1 MNFLEL
7 LKEGRVE
14 DFKEKYGR
22 KFSPNH
28 LNKITGAVPM
38 KYLEWVGKVID
49 DVNFD
54 ENIQKLVDGINKFE
68 KISTNLPL
76 TDINQYKSL
85 DQLLKGLSDYENKP
99 RRDFKQ
105 VKGGIVVY
113 DDGRYFVVNPS
124 DHETSCYYGKGT
136 KWCTAADSAHH
147 FNQFNDDGKLFY
159 ILDRSK
165 PTNDPTYKVA
175 LLKKFDGNETFY
187 DAKDDPFNASKAKIL
202 FGTDVYDTIMGS
214 VNDYL
219 QQEFSE
225 QLKIFADKESAKKEK
240 ERIEKL
246 RQRRILLEREAAAQ
260 LRRDNFEWEL
270 GPDCPEV
277 GLKAHA
283 LLKSLDDLGEVE
295 ARTSEDNQEISKIK
309 TQIEGLQNEGGDNTE
324 EIEELEQEL
333 EELINKIDV
342 YNVIPIGSYYD
353 TTEFEVINSAVD
365 GNTYAVGD
373 EGEIDSSA
381 YESVE
386 GLVDDIGYEGFS
398 RNFVMNYLDTDAIES
413 AAEDIYNQ
421 DVYNCPECYLS
432 EDQRM
437 LSREQESEIDRLENR
452 AEKLKATIEQL
463 KKEKAQHDNELI
475 DEKIE
480 ELTDLID
487 EIETEIEEIRN
498 DPDGDWPDDLLEE
511 AIKYRVS
518 EAMDDPEAFLNE
530 TGFSFSDY
538 IDKDEFIKA
547 VIDEDGYA
555 HTLARYD
562 GSADEVSVNGV
573 SFYVMRI
580 D

>member
-136 KWCTAADSAHH
+136 KWCTAADIAHH
-147 FNQFNDDGKLFY
+147 FNQFYDDGKLFY

-246 RQRRILLEREAAAQ
+246 RQRRILLEKEAAAQ

-342 YNVIPIGSYYD
+342 YNIIPTGSYYD
-353 TTEFEVINSAVD
+353 TTEFEVINSSVD

-413 AAEDIYNQ
+413 TAEDIYSQ

-498 DPDGDWPDDLLEE
+498 DPDGDWPDDLVED
-511 AIKYRVS
+511 AIKNRVS

>member
-7 LKEGRVE
+7 LKEGKVE

-22 KFSPNH
+22 KFSTDH
-28 LNKITGAVPM
+28 LNKITSSVPK

-68 KISTNLPL
+68 KHSTNLPL

-85 DQLLKGLSDYENKP
+85 DQLLKGISDYENKP

-136 KWCTAADSAHH
+136 KWCTAADSDIH
-147 FNQFNDDGKLFY
+147 FKQFNEDGKLFY

-187 DAKDDPFNASKAKIL
+187 DAKDETFNVSNAKIL
-202 FGTDVYDTIMGS
+202 FGTDVYDKIMGS

-219 QQEFSE
+219 KQEFSE
-225 QLKIFADKESAKKEK
+225 QLKIYGDKELAKKEK

-246 RQRRILLEREAAAQ
+246 RQRRILLEKEVAAQ

-342 YNVIPIGSYYD
+342 YNIIPIGSYYD
-353 TTEFEVINSAVD
+353 TTEFEVINSSVD

-386 GLVDDIGYEGFS
+386 QLVDDIGYEGFS
-398 RNFVMNYLDTDAIES
+398 RNFVMNYLDTDAIEGT
-413 AAEDIYNQ
+413 AEDIYNQ

-511 AIKYRVS
+511 AIKDRVS
-518 EAMDDPEAFLNE
+518 EAMDDPESFLNE
-530 TGFSFSDY
+530 MGFSFSDY

>member
-1 MNFLEL
+1 MNFLKL
-7 LKEGRVE
+7 LKEGKVE

-22 KFSPNH
+22 KFSPDH
-28 LNKITGAVPM
+28 FNKITSSVPK

-68 KISTNLPL
+68 KHSTNLPL

-85 DQLLKGLSDYENKP
+85 DQLLKGISDYENKP

-136 KWCTAADSAHH
+136 KWCTAADSDIH
-147 FNQFNDDGKLFY
+147 FKQFNEDGKLFY

-187 DAKDDPFNASKAKIL
+187 DAKDETFNVSNAKIL
-202 FGTDVYDTIMGS
+202 FGTDVYDKIMGS

-219 QQEFSE
+219 KQEFSE
-225 QLKIFADKESAKKEK
+225 QLKIYGDKELAKKEK

-246 RQRRILLEREAAAQ
+246 RQRRILLEKEVAAQ

-283 LLKSLDDLGEVE
+283 LLKSLDDNGEVE
-295 ARTSEDNQEISKIK
+295 VRTSEDNQEISEIK

-342 YNVIPIGSYYD
+342 YNIIPTGSYYD
-353 TTEFEVINSAVD
+353 TTEFEVINSSVD

-386 GLVDDIGYEGFS
+386 QLVDDIGYEGFS
-398 RNFVMNYLDTDAIES
+398 RNFVMNYLDTDAIEGT
-413 AAEDIYNQ
+413 AEDIYNQ

-511 AIKYRVS
+511 AIKDRVS
-518 EAMDDPEAFLNE
+518 EAMDDPESFLNE
-530 TGFSFSDY
+530 MGFSFSDY